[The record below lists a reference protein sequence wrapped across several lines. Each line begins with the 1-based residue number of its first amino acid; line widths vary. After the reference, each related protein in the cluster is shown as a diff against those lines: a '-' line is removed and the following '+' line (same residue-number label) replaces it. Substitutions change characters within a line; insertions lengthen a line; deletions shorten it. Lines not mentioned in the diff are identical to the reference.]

1 MIEYIE
7 LPTNRFRQNRLENL
21 KSKNFIFGKNG
32 TGKSSIVTCIEEQYS
47 EEYDVRVFQGY
58 ERIVAEQ
65 GQLNSIA
72 LGTEN
77 VALQP
82 RIEEA
87 EAVVRKLQ
95 TELGNENSGLYKALN
110 DQYAKVK
117 TIKDDFDKFFS
128 DSARKLKYEHP
139 ELVGITYNKIGFKRD
154 ISLRKKVSDKELNNA
169 ETNINQNIVQTGTI
183 VEYTCESLSPYIE
196 SVNQLLAVDII
207 EPTSLSFNSVFLY
220 MKILVLV
227 YFVELICYLREK
239 NY

>member
-7 LPTNRFRQNRLENL
+7 LPTNRFKQNRLENL

-58 ERIVAEQ
+58 ERIIAEQ

-82 RIEEA
+82 KIEAA
-87 EAVVRKLQ
+87 EAIVSNLQ

-117 TIKDDFDKFFS
+117 TLKDDFDHFFQ
-128 DSARKLKYEHP
+128 
-139 ELVGITYNKIGFKRD
+139 I
-154 ISLRKKVSDKELNNA
+154 
-169 ETNINQNIVQTGTI
+169 
-183 VEYTCESLSPYIE
+183 
-196 SVNQLLAVDII
+196 
-207 EPTSLSFNSVFLY
+207 
-220 MKILVLV
+220 VLV
-227 YFVELICYLREK
+227 
-239 NY
+239 N